1 MMSPDAGGTDQI
13 TQNRGYVAIPEVG
26 DQVMVNFVHSHPD
39 RPFVM
44 GGMFHG
50 GVALGGGVNNHLKS
64 IQTRSGIRIL
74 MNDEEGSVT
83 ILDPSGNTYF
93 MDGQGNISM
102 KAPKNFTLNAGDNI
116 NITAGKEISIG
127 AGASITSTAND
138 NIVSIAGKDM
148 KLTASGDITETSDTR
163 TEMIEKE
170 FKRQSETSNE
180 IAGEISMFSELENMT
195 MQSGKIVE
203 FNSAEKSKLF

>member
-1 MMSPDAGGTDQI
+1 
-13 TQNRGYVAIPEVG
+13 
-26 DQVMVNFVHSHPD
+26 
-39 RPFVM
+39 
-44 GGMFHG
+44 
-50 GVALGGGVNNHLKS
+50 
-64 IQTRSGIRIL
+64 
-74 MNDEEGSVT
+74 
-83 ILDPSGNTYF
+83 

-138 NIVSIAGKDM
+138 NIISIAGKDM